1 MVLQPRRLLHC
12 TQSSLC
18 NFYSGTI
25 WRARRKTSRADQSM
39 ASLVKSYLDSHVHID
54 LVCSILNCICNGSL
68 VFHFIA
74 LHCIADPL
82 SSNAV
87 VVHVAPKHLHS
98 GCAFCIL
105 GFYILHISFLYYCT
119 YFTVCIFGSLQFAFC
134 MLHSVLTQLYSGC
147 TRSAQTD
154 FALNSFHDAQVPL
167 QSICPS

>member
-39 ASLVKSYLDSHVHID
+39 ASLVKSYHDSHVHIH
-54 LVCSILNCICNGSL
+54 LVCFILNCICNGPL

-82 SSNAV
+82 SSNAF
-87 VVHVAPKHLHS
+87 VVHFAPRHLHY
-98 GCAFCIL
+98 GCAFCIS
-105 GFYILHISFLYYCT
+105 GFYILHILFSHY
-119 YFTVCIFGSLQFAFC
+119 CIFQCACFGILQFAFC
-134 MLHSVLTQLYSGC
+134 MLYFETHTMYSGC
-147 TRSAQTD
+147 TRSTQTD
-154 FALNSFHDAQVPL
+154 FALNSFHDAQVP
-167 QSICPS
+167 QKSICPP